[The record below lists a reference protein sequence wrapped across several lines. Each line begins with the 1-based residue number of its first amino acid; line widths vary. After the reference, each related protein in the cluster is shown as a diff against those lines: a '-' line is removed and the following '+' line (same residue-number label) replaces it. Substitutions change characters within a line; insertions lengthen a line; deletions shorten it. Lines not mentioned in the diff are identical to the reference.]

1 MDAIKPFSSVKAD
14 DFRNRME
21 YIVRH
26 PPGLLDEAE
35 LQSRVA
41 AELERRNDALQ
52 KRRSL
57 VISSKKGFYGEKLQF
72 DIDELQQQQQEQQLE
87 NDNDKTD
94 TAPLESPRS
103 CLVSPRV
110 FLSFFF
116 ALVSATRKQM
126 MIFYYSTQ

>member
-1 MDAIKPFSSVKAD
+1 MIYLIRSPHVHYLSAGRKTDGIKPFSSVKAD

-26 PPGLLDEAE
+26 PPALLDEAE

-57 VISSKKGFYGEKLQF
+57 VISSKKGFYGEKMQF
-72 DIDELQQQQQEQQLE
+72 DIDEMQQQQQDELGKE
-87 NDNDKTD
+87 SDKD
-94 TAPLESPRS
+94 EAAPDSPRS
-103 CLVSPRV
+103 VPL
-110 FLSFFF
+110 FFF
-116 ALVSATRKQM
+116 FL
-126 MIFYYSTQ
+126 FF